1 MGFLD
6 SDMSF
11 VGSEPHTRLKKA
23 LIGMKDELDKFTDS
37 FNKVHSM
44 RAADTYVEPTVWTEA
59 IAPVYKPFPRVKVGP
74 SGAGMPLVH
83 LLFCRNFLGDNHYYT
98 IRLSK
103 SGVFNE
109 PNFVFYSYA
118 KINLQYGN

>member
-1 MGFLD
+1 
-6 SDMSF
+6 
-11 VGSEPHTRLKKA
+11 
-23 LIGMKDELDKFTDS
+23 MKDELDKFTDS

-83 LLFCRNFLGDNHYYT
+83 LLFLQKFLRGQSLLYYSSLEV
-98 IRLSK
+98 RC
-103 SGVFNE
+103 F
-109 PNFVFYSYA
+109 
-118 KINLQYGN
+118 Q